1 MSPYTCVCHEWASV
15 PAPLMSLILL
25 RRHCW
30 RVSVPWCEWKESLC
44 KLLLHACREGATL
57 SGRMCAYKIL
67 NAAPELARSEQR
79 EPAMA
84 LA

>member
-1 MSPYTCVCHEWASV
+1 MLYY
-15 PAPLMSLILL
+15 
-25 RRHCW
+25 
-30 RVSVPWCEWKESLC
+30 
-44 KLLLHACREGATL
+44 LLLLWCREGATL

-67 NAAPELARSEQR
+67 NAAPELARSQQ

>member
-1 MSPYTCVCHEWASV
+1 MRACMPGRNTSVHLHVLSASSV
-15 PAPLMSLILL
+15 AESLLD
-25 RRHCW
+25 
-30 RVSVPWCEWKESLC
+30 VEVPWCWWEELLC
-44 KLLLHACREGATL
+44 DFLVRLCREGATL

-67 NAAPELARSEQR
+67 DAAPELARSKQK